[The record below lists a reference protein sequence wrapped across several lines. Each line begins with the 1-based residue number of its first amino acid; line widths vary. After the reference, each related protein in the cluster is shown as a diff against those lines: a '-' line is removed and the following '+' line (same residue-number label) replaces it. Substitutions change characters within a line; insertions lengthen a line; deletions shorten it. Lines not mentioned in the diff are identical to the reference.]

1 MPFIEINAKDIDKN
15 AIKLIADEWALI
27 TAGNSDKFNMMTA
40 SWGFLGEMWGK
51 DCAIAMIRPQR
62 YTLEFVN
69 ESEYFTLS
77 FYGSNKAIHKVC
89 GSKSGRDIDKAAESG
104 IVPVFDDGAVYF
116 EQAELVL
123 ICKKLY
129 TSEIEKGGFVD
140 EECLKW
146 YPDNDFHK
154 MFVGEIVKVLKKA

>member
-1 MPFIEINAKDIDKN
+1 MSFVEISAKDIDKN
-15 AIKLIADEWALI
+15 AISLISQEWALV
-27 TAGNSDKFNMMTA
+27 TAGNSDKFNMMTV

-62 YTLEFVN
+62 YTLEFMN
-69 ESEYFTLS
+69 NSDYFTLS
-77 FYGSNKAIHKVC
+77 FYGDNKAVHKVC
-89 GSKSGRDIDKAAESG
+89 GSKSGRDIDKAKETG
-104 IVPVFDDGAVYF
+104 LTPIFDNEAVYF
-116 EQAELVL
+116 EQAQLVI

-129 TSEIEKGGFVD
+129 ASQIEKESFVD

-154 MFVGEIVKVLKKA
+154 MFVGEIVKVLKRA

>member
-1 MPFIEINAKDIDKN
+1 MSFVEISAKEIDKN
-15 AIKLIADEWALI
+15 AIRLISEEWALV
-27 TAGNSDKFNMMTA
+27 TAGSRDKFNMMTA

-62 YTLEFVN
+62 YTLEFMN
-69 ESEYFTLS
+69 QNDNFTLS
-77 FYGSNKAIHKVC
+77 FYGDNKAVHKVC
-89 GSKSGRDIDKAAESG
+89 GSKSGRDIDKAKESG
-104 IVPVFDDGAVYF
+104 LVPIFDNGAVYF

-129 TSEIEKGGFVD
+129 TSQIDKEGFVD
-140 EECLKW
+140 KECLKW

>member
-1 MPFIEINAKDIDKN
+1 MSFVEISPKDIDKN
-15 AIKLIADEWALI
+15 AISLISDEWALI

-51 DCAIAMIRPQR
+51 ACAIAMIRPQR
-62 YTLEFVN
+62 YTLEFMN
-69 ESEYFTLS
+69 KSDYFTLS
-77 FYGSNKAIHKVC
+77 FYGDNKAVHKVC
-89 GSKSGRDIDKAAESG
+89 GSKSGRDIDKAKESG
-104 IVPVFDDGAVYF
+104 LVPIFDNGAVYF

-129 TSEIEKGGFVD
+129 TSQIDKEGFVD
-140 EECLKW
+140 KECLKW